1 MNVDDGRAESDSGAD
16 IASQSGAWITPPISY
31 VDPRRRFCAF
41 CGRPIA
47 RRFWR
52 VSRGGGEGI
61 FCDPAHARL
70 DTTYPKS
77 TTPRLDDPE
86 SN

>member
-1 MNVDDGRAESDSGAD
+1 MNVAGGQAESRAGVEIPDRG
-16 IASQSGAWITPPISY
+16 GEWITPPVSY

-47 RRFWR
+47 RRFWQ
-52 VSRGGGEGI
+52 VSVGGAEGI

-70 DTTYPKS
+70 DTTYPRS
-77 TTPRLDDPE
+77 TALRLE
-86 SN
+86 NSETH